1 MSPLTRQTRPNTFWQ
16 DALPALTVGWNL
28 AVPIFGGVLLGY
40 FLDKWLGTGYIFT
53 IGLLVLGIF
62 VGFYM
67 LARTIQRLDRQSKEE
82 QEEKKELY
90 KK

>member
-82 QEEKKELY
+82 QEEKKELD

>member
-1 MSPLTRQTRPNTFWQ
+1 MSPVKREPRSFWQ

-40 FLDKWLGTGYIFT
+40 FLDKWFGTGYIFT

-67 LARTIQRLDRQSKEE
+67 LARTIQRLDQQSKEDQE
-82 QEEKKELY
+82 AKKEEKK
-90 KK
+90 